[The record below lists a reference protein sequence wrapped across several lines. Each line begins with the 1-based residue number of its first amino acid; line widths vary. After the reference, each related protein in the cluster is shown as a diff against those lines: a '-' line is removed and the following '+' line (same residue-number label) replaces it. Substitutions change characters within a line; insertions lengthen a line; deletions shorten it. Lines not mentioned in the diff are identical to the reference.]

1 MGFFN
6 YFSSNNGWKN
16 AKVKIL
22 FVDLQSIKI
31 QKTVFKSSALF
42 RLHMI
47 VFLWGFT
54 AILGKLI
61 HANAQILVF
70 YRMFFASV
78 FLYVFIRFFKRE
90 SLNIS
95 RKLMIQLAIIGG
107 FMAFHWFC
115 FFYSIKVSNVSIAL
129 SCLSLSTLFASILEP
144 IVFKR
149 KIDISEVIMGIVIV
163 ICMGLIFKTEFQYK
177 EGIFF
182 GILTALFGTIFSVFN
197 GKIFGKTSS
206 GNIIFYEIF
215 SGFLILSILY
225 VFMGQISHLNEISY
239 RDLAL
244 IILLASVFT
253 AFPMLES
260 VNLMKYISPFTLI
273 LTVNLE
279 PVYGIILAFFIFGD
293 SEEMSPIFYIASLI
307 MILAIIANGI
317 IKARRGTKNL
327 DI

>member
-1 MGFFN
+1 MVN
-6 YFSSNNGWKN
+6 
-16 AKVKIL
+16 
-22 FVDLQSIKI
+22 
-31 QKTVFKSSALF
+31 KSELF
-42 RLHMI
+42 RLHFI

-61 HANAQILVF
+61 HANAQVLVF
-70 YRMFFASV
+70 YRMSFAAL
-78 FLYVFIRFFKRE
+78 FLYIFIRFFKKE
-90 SLNIS
+90 SLKIS
-95 RKLMIQLAIIGG
+95 KKLLIQLAAIGG
-107 FMAFHWFC
+107 FMAFHWLC

-144 IVFKR
+144 IIFKR
-149 KIDISEVIMGIVIV
+149 KIDISEVVMGIVIV
-163 ICMGLIFKTEFQYK
+163 ICMGLIFKTEFHYK
-177 EGIFF
+177 EGIFY

-215 SGFLILSILY
+215 SGFLILS
-225 VFMGQISHLNEISY
+225 VFYLITGQIMQVNEISY

-279 PVYGIILAFFIFGD
+279 PIYGIILAFFIFGE
-293 SEEMSPIFYIASLI
+293 SEQMSPIFYIASLK
-307 MILAIIANGI
+307 MILANIANGV
-317 IKARRGTKNL
+317 IKARKNAATKKVEF
-327 DI
+327 

>member
-1 MGFFN
+1 
-6 YFSSNNGWKN
+6 
-16 AKVKIL
+16 
-22 FVDLQSIKI
+22 
-31 QKTVFKSSALF
+31 
-42 RLHMI
+42 MI

-54 AILGKLI
+54 AILGKMI

-70 YRMFFASV
+70 YRMLFAAV
-78 FLYVFIRFFKRE
+78 FLYIFIRFFKRE

-95 RKLMIQLAIIGG
+95 GKLMIQLAIIGG

-149 KIDISEVIMGIVIV
+149 KIDISEVVMGIVIV

-177 EGIFF
+177 EGIFY

-197 GKIFGKTSS
+197 GRIFGKTSS

-307 MILAIIANGI
+307 MILAIVANGI
-317 IKARRGTKNL
+317 IKARRSTKNL